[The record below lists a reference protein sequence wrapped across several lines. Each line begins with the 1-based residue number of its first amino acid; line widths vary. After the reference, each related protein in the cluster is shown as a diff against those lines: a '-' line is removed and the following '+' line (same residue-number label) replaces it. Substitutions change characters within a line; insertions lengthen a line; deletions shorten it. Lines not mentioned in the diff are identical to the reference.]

1 MTSTAAAT
9 TRANTRPQHLC
20 IRPLTIYDLKQVL
33 ALESKGFPES
43 ERASEAQIKYRLTV
57 CPELC
62 SGLFVR
68 EFEDISVGGPSTTT
82 KETTTKKVATGSEQE
97 GDETED
103 DAEGSTA
110 GTKLDLSSLSDSDSE
125 DENPDSKYF
134 NLPPARST
142 IKTERLI
149 GQIMGTKTY
158 DDKITTRSM
167 QIPKLTA
174 DNLHDTTVLENDKI
188 GHVED
193 SRTLGIHSVV
203 VDPEFQGL
211 KLGSLLIKDYLQKLN
226 QQFVVDRVVLL
237 AHDSLVKFY
246 KNLGFEDDG
255 ASKCQH
261 GGENWRDM
269 SCVLTHEE
277 DEDGI

>member
-1 MTSTAAAT
+1 MTSTAAA

-33 ALESKGFPES
+33 ALEAKGFPES

-68 EFEDISVGGPSTTT
+68 EFEDISVGGPTAT
-82 KETTTKKVATGSEQE
+82 KETTKKRVATEQQQD

-103 DAEGSTA
+103 DAEGA
-110 GTKLDLSSLSDSDSE
+110 GKGTKLDLSLSDSDSE
-125 DENPDSKYF
+125 DENPDSKNF

-158 DDKITTRSM
+158 DETITDRSM
-167 QIPKLTA
+167 AIPKLTA
-174 DNLHDTTVLENDKI
+174 DNLHDTSIPENDKV
-188 GHVED
+188 GHIED

-226 QQFVVDRVVLL
+226 QQFVVDRVVLI